1 MSSPSGRPGE
11 NCRKPGG
18 TPAFLFQASGASYW
32 HTRAI
37 ALTTKPRT
45 GCEARLL
52 PYDASMRNNDPNKIS
67 RRTGHWFQPAREEI
81 LVLLIAGGAAVVY
94 VVLAVS
100 VNLAF

>member
-1 MSSPSGRPGE
+1 
-11 NCRKPGG
+11 
-18 TPAFLFQASGASYW
+18 
-32 HTRAI
+32 
-37 ALTTKPRT
+37 
-45 GCEARLL
+45 
-52 PYDASMRNNDPNKIS
+52 MRNNDPNKIS